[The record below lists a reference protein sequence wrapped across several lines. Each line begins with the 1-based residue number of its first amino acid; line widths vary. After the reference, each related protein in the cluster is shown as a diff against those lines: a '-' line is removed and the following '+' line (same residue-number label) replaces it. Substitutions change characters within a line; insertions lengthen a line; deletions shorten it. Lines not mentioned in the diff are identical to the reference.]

1 MSTQDNAAAAAT
13 GTFRGDIEGLRA
25 LAALLV
31 AIFHIWM
38 NKVSGGVD
46 VFFVVSGYLITL
58 SLLRQCERQGRV
70 RPLIFWAGL
79 ARRLLPAA
87 LLVIAAVLLGTWLL
101 LPRSLWM
108 SAMKES
114 LAAMFYM
121 ENWLLALNS
130 VDYLARD
137 NLPSPVQHYW
147 ALSAQGQFYALWPF
161 VIMLALYLSSRLAMS
176 RRQGLLLTFIGVF
189 IISLGFSI
197 FHTAANQTFA
207 YFNTFARVWQFALG
221 GLVAITPWAA
231 LNGGLRRL
239 LGWLGL
245 AAIVSCGFVLD
256 VSLSFPGYAA
266 LWPSLGAALVLG
278 AGAGVLTA
286 SARSL
291 LSIRPLVWLGGISY
305 AFYLW
310 HWPVMIFLRAH
321 FGEPATTWYGGV
333 AIMLLSL
340 MLAWLTT
347 RLVETPLRTHLGR
360 RSTGFA
366 YATALVAVA
375 PLVVAILLWRND
387 VKALTEEY
395 RVPETVDAA
404 LYPGARVL
412 VDGGPAGSIANA
424 AIIPEPFMASR
435 DVPRPYRE
443 GCHQNL
449 YGTEATPCRY
459 GHADGE
465 LTIAVAGSSHAT
477 HWVPALD
484 VIAQQRNWRL
494 VSYTKNGCRFTAVAE
509 ESPENRRNSCA
520 LWNDNVLAA
529 IADLQPDFVFTTATV
544 AMTIDQPEHVPEG
557 YVQQWQK
564 LQMLGL
570 KVLAVRDTPF
580 MGFHVPTCVDM
591 NGANSALCSR
601 PRSAALTETLVLKQ
615 LNAAGGAARFIDMSD
630 YFCTR
635 DTCPAVVGNI
645 LIYKDKSHISTVYM
659 KSLSGY
665 LAQEIERAMQLDSQR
680 RLAERPGLLEAA
692 PYSGSGF

>member
-1 MSTQDNAAAAAT
+1 MNRPENTIASTTT

-58 SLLRQCERQGRV
+58 SLLRQCEQQGRV
-70 RPLIFWAGL
+70 RPLLFWAGL

-161 VIMLALYLSSRLAMS
+161 VVMLALYLSSRLTVS
-176 RRQGLLLTFIGVF
+176 RRQGLLLTFVSVF

-197 FHTAANQTFA
+197 IHTAANQTFA

-221 GLVAITPWAA
+221 GLVAIMPWVTVS
-231 LNGGLRRL
+231 GSLRRP

-245 AAIVSCGFVLD
+245 AAIVSCGFLLD

-278 AGAGVLTA
+278 AGAGVLPA
-286 SARSL
+286 SARNL

-340 MLAWLTT
+340 ILAWLTT
-347 RLVETPLRTHLGR
+347 RLVEKPLRMHLGR
-360 RSTGFA
+360 RSSGFA
-366 YATALVAVA
+366 YAAALVAVA
-375 PLVVAILLWRND
+375 PLVLAILLWRNE
-387 VKALTEEY
+387 VKDLAEEY
-395 RVPETVDAA
+395 RVPEVVDAT

-412 VDGGPAGSIANA
+412 VDGVPSGGINHAGIV
-424 AIIPEPFMASR
+424 PEPFMASK
-435 DVPRPYRE
+435 DVPKPYRE
-443 GCHQNL
+443 GCHQSL
-449 YGTEATPCRY
+449 YGTEATPCHY
-459 GHADGE
+459 GSADGKM
-465 LTIAVAGSSHAT
+465 TIVVAGSSHAT

-494 VSYTKNGCRFTAVAE
+494 VSYTKNGCRFTAVVE
-509 ESPENRRNSCA
+509 ESPENRENSCA
-520 LWNDNVLAA
+520 QWNDNVLAA
-529 IADLQPDFVFTTATV
+529 IAELKPDFVFTTATV
-544 AMTIDQPEHVPEG
+544 AMTVDRPEHVPEG

-564 LQMLGL
+564 LQTLGF

-591 NGANSALCSR
+591 NGANSPLCSR
-601 PRSAALTETLVLKQ
+601 PRSAALTETLVLEP
-615 LNAAGGAARFIDMSD
+615 LNATGTTARFIDMSD

-635 DTCPAVVGNI
+635 DTCPAVVGNV
-645 LIYKDKSHISTVYM
+645 LIYKDKSHVSTVYM

-665 LAQEIERAMQLDSQR
+665 LGQEIERAMQ
-680 RLAERPGLLEAA
+680 EHAA
-692 PYSGSGF
+692 PRLVER

>member
-1 MSTQDNAAAAAT
+1 MGKPVTT
-13 GTFRGDIEGLRA
+13 GVSDTGAFRGDIEGLRA

-58 SLLRQCERQGRV
+58 SLLRQYDQQGRV
-70 RPLIFWAGL
+70 RPLVFWAGL

-121 ENWLLALNS
+121 ENWLLVLNS

-161 VIMLALYLSSRLAMS
+161 VVMLALYLSSRLALS
-176 RRQGLLLTFIGVF
+176 QRRGLLLTFVSVF
-189 IISLGFSI
+189 ILSLGFSI
-197 FHTAANQTFA
+197 IHTAANQTFA

-221 GLVAITPWAA
+221 GLVAITPWITV
-231 LNGGLRRL
+231 NGSLRRP
-239 LGWLGL
+239 LGWIGL
-245 AAIVSCGFVLD
+245 AAIVSCGFLLD

-278 AGAGVLTA
+278 AGAGMLPL
-286 SARSL
+286 SARNL

-310 HWPVMIFLRAH
+310 HWPVMIFLRAS

-333 AIMLLSL
+333 VIMLLSL
-340 MLAWLTT
+340 ILAWLTT
-347 RLVETPLRTHLGR
+347 RLVEKPLRKHLGR
-360 RSTGFA
+360 RSPGFA
-366 YATALVAVA
+366 YAAGLAAVA
-375 PLVVAILLWRND
+375 PLVLAILLWRNE
-387 VKALTEEY
+387 VKDLTEEY
-395 RVPETVDAA
+395 RVPEVVDAT

-412 VDGGPAGSIANA
+412 ADGSPSGGVTHA
-424 AIIPEPFMASR
+424 AIVPEPFMASK

-443 GCHQNL
+443 GCHQGL
-449 YGTEATPCRY
+449 YGTEATPCHY
-459 GHADGE
+459 GSADGE
-465 LTIAVAGSSHAT
+465 MTIAVAGSSHAT

-494 VSYTKNGCRFTAVAE
+494 VSYTKNGCRFTALAE
-509 ESPENRRNSCA
+509 ESPENRQNSCA
-520 LWNDNVLAA
+520 QWNDNVLAA
-529 IADLQPDFVFTTATV
+529 IAELEPDFVFTTATV
-544 AMTIDQPEHVPEG
+544 AMTVDQPEHVPEG

-564 LQMLGL
+564 LQALGF

-591 NGANSALCSR
+591 NGANSPQCSR
-601 PRSAALTETLVLKQ
+601 PRNAALTETLVLEQ
-615 LNAAGGAARFIDMSD
+615 LNVAGTAAHFIDMSD

-635 DTCPAVVGNI
+635 DTCPAVVGNV
-645 LIYKDKSHISTVYM
+645 LVYKDKSHISTVYM
-659 KSLSGY
+659 KSLSSY
-665 LAQEIERAMQLDSQR
+665 LGQEIDQAMQEH
-680 RLAERPGLLEAA
+680 AERHLVER
-692 PYSGSGF
+692 